1 MHSGSSRF
9 SARCAWYQRGCSRYS
24 VRSSYT
30 SPRRRRNRRSR
41 ASIDSRLALTSPSIR
56 PGSPPQVCHS
66 SGSTDSSR
74 SIESGCHDQRRLFTM
89 VASLASSAGNVART
103 VSRRNAFTAG
113 RVTRADHRHIRAS
126 VACPLRLRNSPY
138 MPRGDHRDMDK
149 DLLRALNDHYVAQ
162 VNFLVHRGRDDLI
175 DVIADEYER
184 DVAAAHADS
193 EQSAADRKS
202 VV

>member
-30 SPRRRRNRRSR
+30 SPRRRRNLRSR
-41 ASIDSRLALTSPSIR
+41 ARSDSRLALTSPSIF
-56 PGSPPQVCHS
+56 PGSPPQASHR

-113 RVTRADHRHIRAS
+113 RVAPADHQQVRAS
-126 VACPLRLRNSPY
+126 VACLPRLRNSPY
-138 MPRGDHRDMDK
+138 ISSADARGMDS
-149 DLLRALNDHYVAQ
+149 DQLRAIRDHYVAQ
-162 VNFLVHRGRDDLI
+162 VNWLVRRGRDDLI
-175 DVIADEYER
+175 DVIADEYEH
-184 DVAAAHADS
+184 DLAAARGGP
-193 EQSAADRKS
+193 ERRAAPDRAA
-202 VV
+202 